1 MDEIGGGSRPHRR
14 LKARGTLEAFVSTR
28 VRRLGIAV
36 VFGAITLSAI
46 PASAQSVSI
55 GYQWQHLSG
64 DDDDESFTA
73 PFGINFDAAFP
84 ITPAIDVVGQLDWSR
99 WSDSEIILGTGV
111 DASANFTTFGGGIR
125 WSARGNP
132 SATPYVHA
140 LLGGVNASFAC
151 EVGGIS
157 CDDVLEEEDFSA
169 TDFMFQVGGGV
180 VVPVGGIG
188 ILGQFDYRRFFFE
201 GGANSI
207 RFVVGIRVGLR

>member
-1 MDEIGGGSRPHRR
+1 MS
-14 LKARGTLEAFVSTR
+14 TL

-36 VFGAITLSAI
+36 VFGAITLAAV
-46 PASAQSVSI
+46 PAMAQEVSV
-55 GYQWQHLSG
+55 GYQWQQISG
-64 DDDDESFTA
+64 DDDEDELFDCCTA

-99 WSDSEIILGTGV
+99 WSDSEILFGTSIDG
-111 DASANFTTFGGGIR
+111 SANFTVFGGGIR

-132 SATPYVHA
+132 SATPFVHA

-151 EVGGIS
+151 EVGGLD
-157 CDDVLEEEDFSA
+157 CDDVFGDEDLSQ

-188 ILGQFDYRRFFFE
+188 VVGQFDYRRFFFE

-207 RFVVGIRVGLR
+207 RFVAGIRVGLGCL